1 MFRMKAVSAILGSVL
16 VVAGCVT
23 MGSAPVRFS
32 EGVLVNSA
40 GMTLYTFDK
49 DPVGGGKSVCN
60 DKCAVNWPPLLAAAD
75 ARPGGDFSI
84 VSRDDGSKQW
94 ASKGKPLY
102 LWIKDQKPGD
112 KTGDGVGKVWYVVK
126 PDSQPMRSGY

>member
-1 MFRMKAVSAILGSVL
+1 MFLMKAVSAILCSAL
-16 VVAGCVT
+16 IVAGCAT
-23 MGSAPVRFS
+23 MASAPVRYS

-49 DPVGGGKSVCN
+49 DPVGAGKSVCN
-60 DKCAVNWPPLLAAAD
+60 DKCAVNWPPLFAAAD

-84 VSRDDGSKQW
+84 VTRDDGSKQW
-94 ASKGKPLY
+94 ANKGKPLY

-112 KTGDGVGKVWYVVK
+112 KTGDGVGKVWHVVN
-126 PDSQPMRSGY
+126 PESRPMSSGY